1 MSVNAMPTFIIV
13 LLTIIYIICLIAS
26 IKLDKNKV
34 NINKQ
39 YAIIKRT
46 ISIILFVIML
56 FIHTITALICSDQD
70 STKYLL
76 IIDTILLI
84 LCIIP
89 AYILIFTNKKT
100 RSN

>member
-1 MSVNAMPTFIIV
+1 MSLNAMPTFLII
-13 LLTIIYIICLIAS
+13 LLTIIYIICFISS
-26 IKLDKNKV
+26 IRLDKNK
-34 NINKQ
+34 NNLNKQ
-39 YAIIKRT
+39 YIIIKRT

-56 FIHTITALICSDQD
+56 FIHTITAMIFRDFEGL
-70 STKYLL
+70 KYIL
-76 IIDTILLI
+76 IIDLILLL